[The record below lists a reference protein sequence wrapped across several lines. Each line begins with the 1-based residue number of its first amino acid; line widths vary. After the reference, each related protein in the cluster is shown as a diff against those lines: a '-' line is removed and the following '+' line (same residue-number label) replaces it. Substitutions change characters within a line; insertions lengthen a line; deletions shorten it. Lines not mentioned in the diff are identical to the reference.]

1 MELRALKTFS
11 RGGAELTRL
20 GTVFTANEKHAEEYI
35 RLKLAEPINAEDQA
49 ATAQINTVGETAPAP
64 EQPKTDYTE
73 EELNAKN
80 LTDLRKI
87 AKDIGVTGYTAMN
100 KAEVVAAILSKQNEL
115 KGA

>member
-1 MELRALKTFS
+1 MELKALKTFS

-35 RLKLAEPINAEDQA
+35 RLKLAEPTTAEGQA
-49 ATAQINTVGETAPAP
+49 ATANINTVGETAPAP
-64 EQPKTDYTE
+64 EAPKTDYTE

-80 LTDLRKI
+80 LTDLRKL

-100 KAEVVAAILSKQNEL
+100 KAEVVAAILTKQLE
-115 KGA
+115 A